1 MIDAHLA
8 ASPHLLG
15 ERFSVAD
22 LNVATV
28 LDLAP
33 QGGIALDDWPH
44 LQAWRR
50 RCLARPAAADWQGVS
65 FSIPRPPTPLG
76 LLRMFV

>member
-1 MIDAHLA
+1 M
-8 ASPHLLG
+8 
-15 ERFSVAD
+15 AD
-22 LNVATV
+22 VNVATV

-33 QGGIALDDWPH
+33 QCGIALDDWPH
-44 LQAWRR
+44 LQAWHR